1 MKKIIV
7 IITLVLLSF
16 TLVGCKSYE
25 DYIPL
30 EEAYGSWDGNY
41 IYYGNVRC
49 KTTGEDEQLLV
60 EEIYYNEQI
69 YKIDSLQKFDYINKD
84 VYMIMSFNNENDQ
97 YINVFLKYDIMNK
110 AVEIL
115 FVEEENYIV
124 DFFVLENRYFFLK
137 IRKFEANYQF
147 DEYYI
152 RYDSQ
157 NKTFINFI
165 EYNLV
170 QVLNDIILFT
180 KSGITYYT
188 KYDDINFIEI
198 GRLEDGYNKLVSIN
212 NKKYLLNI
220 SSSYAAPYVYY
231 KSLSIYDFET
241 NKLHNIIDYND
252 GKQFELINDEYI
264 IFYQTKPYEYVSSLK
279 NMSSKKYEILKHYLN
294 VNNVLSKIDYTT
306 MKINDIYTF
315 EEKDIDYTY
324 GYIEDNRY
332 YIVSERVIRGNQIN
346 QGDVKTQEYVLSLST
361 FKLTK
366 YSSVKKE
373 SSSYVRDEIIV
384 DNYGYYWESHSI
396 VPMMSSSRVNFLYRE
411 DKTTKEVKVMQFFGF
426 VMDEIKGTRYSKLF
440 VEAYHDYRDF
450 EKILILNY

>member
-69 YKIDSLQKFDYINKD
+69 YKIDSLQKFDYINND

-124 DFFVLENRYFFLK
+124 DFFILENRYFFLK
-137 IRKFEANYQF
+137 IRKYEENYQF

-170 QVLNDIILFT
+170 QVLDNIILFT

-198 GRLEDGYNKLVSIN
+198 GRLENGYNKLVSIN

-384 DNYGYYWESHSI
+384 DNYSYYWESHSI